1 MSRAWW
7 EISKEAIVSNVR
19 EIARF
24 TGKKIIAVVK
34 ANAYGHGC
42 SLVAPLLERLPEVSM
57 LAVAS
62 PQEGVKLRK
71 LGIKKPILLLSGF
84 LESELPLVKN
94 HKLTPVVSDRG
105 QLLAVIKNRIP
116 YHLNIDTGMGRLGFL
131 RPPYGL
137 LKVFPPQ
144 GVMTHFPSAELD
156 PKFTKKQ
163 IELFK
168 DLIKPLKVKYIH
180 LQNSAG
186 LYYKVPYANLVRV
199 GLSLYGEYGH
209 PKLKK
214 VLRLSFPSRVAAK
227 ILQVRRLPKNSCIS
241 YGCRYRLKKP
251 SYVGVISFGYAD
263 GFMRCLS
270 NRAVVYYRGKPY
282 PVVGNITMDLTAVV
296 FGKTKPR
303 EGERV
308 EIVNF
313 RQKFSDLASYCGTI
327 PYEIMTRIGERVKR
341 KLKENN
347 LYGS

>member
-19 EIARF
+19 ELARF

-42 SLVAPLLERLPEVSM
+42 SLVAPLLESLPEVSM

-84 LESELPLVKN
+84 LEQELPLVKN
-94 HKLTPVVSDRG
+94 YNLTPVVSNRR

-131 RPPYGL
+131 KPPYAL
-137 LKVFPPQ
+137 LKSFPPV

-156 PKFTKKQ
+156 PNFTKKQ

-168 DLIKPLKVKYIH
+168 DLIKPLKVKYVH

-214 VLRLSFPSRVAAK
+214 VLRLIFPSRVAAK

-241 YGCRYRLKKP
+241 YGCRYRLKKAA
-251 SYVGVISFGYAD
+251 YVGVIAFGYAD

-270 NRAVVYYRGKPY
+270 NRAVVFYKGKPY
-282 PVVGNITMDLTAVV
+282 PVAGNITMDLTAVI
-296 FGKTKPR
+296 FGNTKPR
-303 EGERV
+303 EGETV
-308 EIVNF
+308 EIVNI

-347 LYGS
+347 LYGG